1 MQPAGEPSPK
11 ARHRAHGGRRANR
24 RRVGGTYGPIAWKLI
39 KDTTNICV
47 EYRVTGLAAEVA
59 FFTLMS
65 VPPLL
70 LCVAGTLGYLSQS
83 VIAKLEADILRAAS
97 TFLSPS
103 SVHQTVQPLLNS
115 VFSGGRPD
123 LISIGFLLA
132 LWSGSRALYVFVD
145 TVTIMYGLEDQRGIV
160 HTRLLSLGLYIVAL
174 IVGTVIG
181 PLVIAGPDQVV
192 AWFPATAEI
201 VHVLYWPGAIL
212 LSVVFMT
219 TLYHVAVPVR
229 TAWKEDLP
237 GAIVALLVFFVCSI
251 FLRLYLVHSV
261 EGPTVYGSLAAPV
274 AVLLWIGVIALAVL
288 IGAAMN
294 AAIDRMWPTRET
306 AEARA
311 ENEKAR
317 EDEAM
322 EVMRRAE
329 ARRAATRNRAANPPP
344 TEDEGE
350 SDMPAEYPERW
361 ADFLPHKD
369 LRGRIQSKGNRRR
382 RYPSP
387 FEGEENGKDEHGE
400 AK

>member
-1 MQPAGEPSPK
+1 VQPAGEPSPK
-11 ARHRAHGGRRANR
+11 PRHRAHAGRRANR
-24 RRVGGTYGPIAWKLI
+24 RRPGASYGAIAWKLI
-39 KDTTNICV
+39 KDTTNTCI

-70 LCVAGTLGYLSQS
+70 LCVAGTLGYLSHG

-97 TFLSPS
+97 TFLTQS
-103 SVHQTVQPLLNS
+103 SVHQTVQPVLNS
-115 VFSGGRPD
+115 VFKNGRPD

-174 IVGTVIG
+174 VAGTVIG
-181 PLVIAGPDQVV
+181 PLVIAGPDQIVN
-192 AWFPATAEI
+192 WFPATAGV

-261 EGPTVYGSLAAPV
+261 EGPTVYSSLAAPV

-306 AEARA
+306 AQARA

-317 EDEAM
+317 EDEAL
-322 EVMRRAE
+322 EVVRRAE
-329 ARRAATRNRAANPPP
+329 ARRTANRNRAANPPP
-344 TEDEGE
+344 PEAAGE
-350 SDMPAEYPERW
+350 SDAPAEYPERW

-369 LRGRIQSKGNRRR
+369 LRGRIQSKGHRRR
-382 RYPSP
+382 RYPPP
-387 FEGEENGKDEHGE
+387 FEGGGGDEDKGRT
-400 AK
+400 